1 MTVAAAQIQYRDEY
15 IHGFEARQSLLR
27 DTVTTEAVI
36 KGNQAIF
43 LVADS
48 GGATTTTR
56 GQNGRI
62 PARSDNNTQNTCNLT
77 EEHDKVEKTAF
88 NIFASQGDQNQIMQN
103 TSMGVVNRKI
113 DDQIIVQL
121 NTATINTGATAVAT
135 VRMFSK
141 VMTTLGN
148 AEVPQDG
155 MICNLITPGA
165 LAYLTELAAFS
176 SADYVSRR
184 PLETGE
190 VQWDDK
196 MPGYYVWMGMKFIV
210 HPNLPG
216 VGTSAEK
223 CFAYHENSI
232 GHAINIA
239 GIDTAIGYNDED
251 DYSYARTSFFGGA
264 KLLQNSGVVVINHD
278 SSALQLTV

>member
-27 DTVTTEAVI
+27 DSVTTEAQI
-36 KGNQAIF
+36 KGNSAVF

-56 GQNGRI
+56 GQNGKI
-62 PARSDNNTQNTCNLT
+62 PARTDNNTQNTCTLT
-77 EEHDKVEKTAF
+77 EEHDLVQKTGF
-88 NIFASQGDQNQIMQN
+88 DIFASQGDQNQIMQN

-113 DDQIIVQL
+113 DDQIIVEL
-121 NTATINTGATAVAT
+121 NTGTINTGAAAVAT
-135 VRMFSK
+135 VRLFSK

-155 MICNLITPGA
+155 MICNLITPGC
-165 LAYLTELAAFS
+165 LAYLTELAAFA

-184 PLETGE
+184 PMETGE
-190 VQWDDK
+190 AQWSDQQ
-196 MPGYYVWMGMKFIV
+196 PGYYVWMGMKFIV

-216 VGTSAEK
+216 VGTNAEK
-223 CFAYHENSI
+223 CFSYHENAI
-232 GHAINIA
+232 GHAMNIQ
-239 GIDTAIGYNDED
+239 GIDTAIGYDEEQN
-251 DYSYARTSFFGGA
+251 YSYARASFFGGA
-264 KLLQNSGVVVINHD
+264 KLLQNSGVVVVNHD
-278 SSALQLTV
+278 ASALQL